1 MKKLFFLFIS
11 MFMALSANAFYS
23 GQFMYTI
30 LSYTDDTTGL
40 REVAVSG
47 LNPSVALQDPL
58 FIPSSVTYDGKSY
71 LVRSIATGVFKGNTS
86 ITQVVL
92 SAGLKEIGVSAF
104 EGCTGITQ
112 VTIPSTVTTIGTKAF
127 ANCGTL
133 RAGFAWLYGYAPT
146 VSIASDAF
154 SGTTLTACVPTVNP
168 QEAALILSNNV
179 LLTATNNGARVVVD
193 PTLAND
199 GGSLLNADRKY
210 IVTKMPTPSAQ
221 GETTMVGGKSGITYV
236 KTDDENIAIC
246 WSSATSTY
254 LTCACT
260 AIAPYA
266 FYNNTSLAWV
276 YNVSYADIGE
286 NAFYGCTN
294 LQRFEV
300 KSGSIGYRALIG
312 CTKLWNLKLGS
323 NDETRPLTLGNSVFQ
338 NCTALD
344 SVIIYKNV
352 TQLYYGTAYNPYYTF
367 SGCTNLKKFIV
378 DSNNTVYSAY
388 YNALYTKDQSTLL
401 YVPQNYQA
409 INGVFSS
416 QDFSPNTKTIGHSAI
431 RNNKNIKHL
440 SIRYGITT
448 IDSYACDGTPLT
460 EVTIPS
466 SVTTI
471 RTSAFGGLTS
481 SSSIYAAW
489 LDDSLVPTLGS
500 NAFGTA
506 ANNAGIKIYL
516 PTQGAKDNVPENTS
530 LKAYSPTYYVN
541 ADKANDLYYNHMAF
555 VVTKAPTTSA
565 TGTMALVGGTTS
577 SVTITAAI
585 HETLSTWFTGGTA
598 VPNKIYCDEV
608 AAYAFYNNANVTGV
622 SINTPSDNGV
632 KSIDVYAFYGCK
644 NMTSITLNCPAT
656 IRTRA
661 FYLCPAV
668 TSITIYDNANSVK
681 GILDGAFAE
690 PFGSDDA
697 PTGSAPKNITQVT
710 IPRSLTSFT
719 ATAFVGT
726 KLQKYIVSSS
736 STTYSG
742 YNGALYNKAQTQLVH
757 VAPYDNTL
765 YFNAGNMPATLTTFN
780 AYCFYGTAQTYGVE
794 IPYGVTSVGN
804 YAFSYSNVESIN
816 FPSSVTTYN
825 VRALAN
831 NPRLN
836 YLGVNVL
843 DETQAT
849 ASDDMMEYVPS
860 TTMVYYGNY
869 QPTTTNWKKLKI
881 ISHGAYDLCFD
892 TYYHYTMSDTEG
904 CVDYVRGFGG
914 KGFNIP
920 SGDVTI
926 PEVVTYRGKEYIVLN
941 VGAYA
946 FRTGGYYY
954 SGELYDEENTT
965 LTSVTLPF
973 AVLSIGAYAFYD
985 CPNLTKVALP
995 GMLQAIGKYCFENT
1009 GIETYHFPY
1018 GLKTIGNYAIC
1029 SQQKAK
1035 SVYIPS
1041 SVESYDNPVYYA
1053 LTIGAPS
1060 DPLVTENLYINL
1072 TIDKIVGGTNS
1083 RYTNNLYIPYEEY
1096 ANNLSQWQEK
1106 FPNATI
1112 KPGAHDFEVYDSST
1126 GTAWGT
1132 VTKAASGNTQQTA
1145 GEAKFVYGRDQVQT
1159 LGANIGTVQQEAAWV
1174 VGAYPGE
1181 RRYYNMNSIDMGAF
1195 KDCVQMNKVTLNVPL
1210 TSIPDDAFM
1219 NTIQLYS
1226 FPFNDLDEDISI
1238 GNQAFYGSGIQGDV
1252 VLKTKSSVGVNAF
1265 ASCKRLNSLL
1275 FTHTMN
1281 TGPYVNISTTKNIYG
1296 DMSSSF
1302 RCYVPLNIFYAKA
1315 PYVYNSSTNATDAE
1329 QLMPY
1334 LTADADSK
1342 YQIVCFPTVKNYSGK
1357 DVYSLNI
1364 DLGPYFKAGGKL
1376 YRVGCKTQNPV
1387 NASGIVDLAEVKPS
1401 ADNDYLYS
1409 VAYNDEGYVLEM
1421 EAGKYYK
1428 LSRSYGLSNLA
1439 NSDTSVSQ
1447 RERNLLFATSKSSTT
1462 NGLLE
1467 DIEIGTTTGKVN
1479 YMVNKKVGGSLREF
1493 SFEKVTKTVQK
1504 GLTLSG
1510 YINFTNVSQTNPA
1523 PADISVIR
1531 FVMSYD
1537 LNNDGKVS
1545 TADIQVIINE
1555 MKKAQASQNMAYDL
1569 NADGKISTADIQ
1581 VIINEMKK

>member
-1 MKKLFFLFIS
+1 
-11 MFMALSANAFYS
+11 MALSASAVSFTSGELKYNTIAATDAVTGLPVVYVVGQNTSVSLSEELLIPSTVKYNGAIYAVVKINSNAF
-23 GQFMYTI
+23 
-30 LSYTDDTTGL
+30 
-40 REVAVSG
+40 
-47 LNPSVALQDPL
+47 
-58 FIPSSVTYDGKSY
+58 
-71 LVRSIATGVFKGNTS
+71 KGITS
-86 ITQVVL
+86 ITKLAL
-92 SAGLKEIGVSAF
+92 SAGLQEIGASAF
-104 EGCTGITQ
+104 EGCTGLTE
-112 VTIPSTVTTIGTKAF
+112 VNIPGTVTTIGSAAF
-127 ANCGTL
+127 KNCGTL
-133 RAGFAWLYGYAPT
+133 SAGFAWLADYYPT
-146 VSIASDAF
+146 VTIASDAF
-154 SGTTLTACVPTVNP
+154 TSTTLTACVPTQNP
-168 QEAALILSNNV
+168 AEAALVRSNNV
-179 LLTATNNGARVVVD
+179 LLNATNSGARVIVN
-193 PTLAND
+193 PALSND
-199 GGSLLNADRKY
+199 NGNMKYADRKWV
-210 IVTKMPTPSAQ
+210 VTKMPSKSSPQ
-221 GETTMVGGKSGITYV
+221 GEMAVVGVKDDVVYV
-236 KTDDENIAIC
+236 KTDNENLSIC
-246 WSSATSTY
+246 YDSETSTNLY
-254 LTCACT
+254 CKCNC
-260 AIAPYA
+260 IAPYA
-266 FYNNTSLAWV
+266 FYNNTKVAWA
-276 YNVSYADIGE
+276 YNISNTIVGKYA
-286 NAFYGCTN
+286 FQGCTN
-294 LQRFEV
+294 LQRFEIN
-300 KSGSIGYRALIG
+300 SGAVDIYAFSG
-312 CTKLWNLKLGS
+312 CTKLWNVKLGS
-323 NDETRPLTLGNSVFQ
+323 NSDSGTLIVGESVFRD
-338 NCTALD
+338 CTALD
-344 SVIIYKNV
+344 SVIIYKNLTSFSNV
-352 TQLYYGTAYNPYYTF
+352 PSTF
-367 SGCTNLKKFIV
+367 FGCTNLKKIIV
-378 DSNNTVYSAY
+378 DENNTVYSSY
-388 YNALYTKDQSTLL
+388 KYVLYNKAQTDLL
-401 YVPQNYQA
+401 FVPQA
-409 INGVFSS
+409 IELNSNGQFSGS
-416 QDFSPNTKTIGHSAI
+416 TFAPNTVRIGSYAMRNNTSIKQLLIPYGVTTIGASACYSVAL
-431 RNNKNIKHL
+431 NILKL
-440 SIRYGITT
+440 
-448 IDSYACDGTPLT
+448 
-460 EVTIPS
+460 PS
-466 SVTTI
+466 SVTSI
-471 RTSAFGGLTS
+471 GNSAFPGLTS
-481 SSSIYAAW
+481 SSTIRAAW
-489 LDDSLVPTLGS
+489 LDKANVPTLGTNS
-500 NAFGTA
+500 FGTA
-506 ANNAGIKIYL
+506 TGFSIVL
-516 PTQGAKDNVPENTS
+516 PTQAALDNVPEHET
-530 LKAYSPTYYVN
+530 LRAYSPTYSVSPLD
-541 ADKANDLYYNHMAF
+541 ASDLSLTSQLPCYCF

-565 TGTMALVGGTTS
+565 TGTMALVGSYGTGS
-577 SVTITAAI
+577 INITATT
-585 HETLSTWFTGGTA
+585 HESHSKLLMRGTA
-598 VPNKIYCDEV
+598 VPNQIYCDEV

-690 PFGSDDA
+690 PFGSDYA

-710 IPRSLTSFT
+710 IPRSLTQFT
-719 ATAFVGT
+719 ATAFAGT

-742 YNGALYNKAQTQLVH
+742 YNGALYNKEQTQLVH

-765 YFNAGNMPATLTTFN
+765 YFNAGNMPATLTAFN

-869 QPTTTNWKKLKI
+869 QPTTTNWNKLKI

-1096 ANNLSQWQEK
+1096 ANHLSQWQEK

-1181 RRYYNMNSIDMGAF
+1181 RRYYKMNSIDMGAF
-1195 KDCVQMNKVTLNVPL
+1195 ENCAMMKSVSTSVPID
-1210 TSIPDDAFM
+1210 SIPDYAFK
-1219 NTIQLYS
+1219 NTTLFES
-1226 FPFNDLDEDISI
+1226 FPFADANCQNIKYI
-1238 GNQAFYGSGIQGDV
+1238 GKEAFYDSGISGDV
-1252 VLKTKSSVGVNAF
+1252 TINMNFNRQSGGGLFSNAF
-1265 ASCKRLNSLL
+1265 SDCSYLTSLTLINSNDDPGQYYNS
-1275 FTHTMN
+1275 FSNFHGAFFSGNMR
-1281 TGPYVNISTTKNIYG
+1281 S
-1296 DMSSSF
+1296 DF
-1302 RCYVPLNIFYAKA
+1302 RCYIPCHNYIWMIWQFYEGVGQKYAEMIN
-1315 PYVYNSSTNATDAE
+1315 PYVRGKE
-1329 QLMPY
+1329 
-1334 LTADADSK
+1334 K
-1342 YQIVCFPTVKNYSGK
+1342 YMQAVFPRLPFGDNPAVRLANLVK
-1357 DVYSLNI
+1357 D
-1364 DLGPYFKAGGKL
+1364 GGKV
-1376 YRVGCKTQNPV
+1376 YRVGCKSTNPV
-1387 NASGIVDLAEVKPS
+1387 DANGYVDLVEVKIDP
-1401 ADNDYLYS
+1401 
-1409 VAYNDEGYVLEM
+1409 AYNYEYSGAYGEEGYILEVTP
-1421 EAGKYYK
+1421 GKIYK
-1428 LSRSYGLSNLA
+1428 LDRQNNSNLFGTGGTVT
-1439 NSDTSVSQ
+1439 DYQT
-1447 RERNLLFATSKSSTT
+1447 NLLRSREGLDSNVDYYLKELDESMNAYYSGEKFAANLSKFVY
-1462 NGLLE
+1462 N
-1467 DIEIGTTTGKVN
+1467 
-1479 YMVNKKVGGSLREF
+1479 
-1493 SFEKVTKTVQK
+1493 KVTKSMN
-1504 GLTLSG
+1504 SG
-1510 YINFTNVSQTNPA
+1510 VETYIAFDNVSQTSPTIANIAKILFRVP
-1523 PADISVIR
+1523 II
-1531 FVMSYD
+1531 YD

-1569 NADGKISTADIQ
+1569 NGDGKISTADIQ

>member
-1 MKKLFFLFIS
+1 MV
-11 MFMALSANAFYS
+11 LSASAVSFTSGELKYNTIAATDAVTGLPVVYVVGQNTSVSLSEELLIPSTVKYNGAIYAVVKINDNAF
-23 GQFMYTI
+23 
-30 LSYTDDTTGL
+30 
-40 REVAVSG
+40 
-47 LNPSVALQDPL
+47 
-58 FIPSSVTYDGKSY
+58 
-71 LVRSIATGVFKGNTS
+71 KGITS
-86 ITQVVL
+86 ITKLAL
-92 SAGLKEIGVSAF
+92 SAGLQGIGASAF
-104 EGCTGITQ
+104 EGCTGLTE
-112 VTIPSTVTTIGTKAF
+112 VNIPSTVTTIGSAAF
-127 ANCGTL
+127 KNCGTL
-133 RAGFAWLYGYAPT
+133 SAGFAWLADYYPT
-146 VSIASDAF
+146 VTIASDAF
-154 SGTTLTACVPTVNP
+154 TSTTLTACVPTQNP
-168 QEAALILSNNV
+168 AEAALVLSNNV
-179 LLTATNNGARVVVD
+179 LLNATNYGARVIVN
-193 PTLAND
+193 PALAND
-199 GGSLLNADRKY
+199 NGNMKYADRKWV
-210 IVTKMPTPSAQ
+210 VTKMPSKSSPQ
-221 GETTMVGGKSGITYV
+221 GEMAVVGVKDDVVYV
-236 KTDDENIAIC
+236 KTDDENLSIC
-246 WSSATSTY
+246 YDSETSTNLY
-254 LTCACT
+254 CKCNC
-260 AIAPYA
+260 IAPYA
-266 FYNNTSLAWV
+266 FYNNTKVAWA
-276 YNVSYADIGE
+276 YNISNTIVGKF
-286 NAFYGCTN
+286 AFQGCTN
-294 LQRFEV
+294 LQRFEI
-300 KSGSIGYRALIG
+300 KSGAVDIYAFSG

-323 NDETRPLTLGNSVFQ
+323 NSDSGTLIVGQSVFR

-344 SVIIYKNV
+344 SVIVYKNV
-352 TQLYYGTAYNPYYTF
+352 TKLSSTEDMLVYTF
-367 SGCTNLKKFIV
+367 FGASNLKKIIV
-378 DSNNTVYSAY
+378 DANNTVYSSNY
-388 YNALYTKDQSTLL
+388 GMLYNKAQTDLL
-401 YVPQNYQA
+401 YVPEN
-409 INGVFSS
+409 ITVFSNTLFNT
-416 QDFSPNTKTIGHSAI
+416 DFAKNMTTVRYGALW
-431 RNNKNIKHL
+431 NNKNVKKL
-440 SIRYGITT
+440 NLPYGVTT
-448 IDSYACDGTPLT
+448 IGNSACSGTTLT
-460 EVTIPS
+460 TLSLPS
-466 SVTTI
+466 SVTSI
-471 RTSAFGGLTS
+471 GNSAFSGLTS
-481 SSSIYAAW
+481 SSTINAAW
-489 LDDSLVPTLGS
+489 LDKTNVPTLGTQ
-500 NAFGTA
+500 AFGTA
-506 ANNAGIKIYL
+506 TGFSIVL
-516 PTQGAKDNVPENTS
+516 PTQAALDNVPEHET
-530 LKAYSPTYYVN
+530 LKAYSPNYSVDPYEAHDAQV
-541 ADKANDLYYNHMAF
+541 YNLSF
-555 VVTKAPTTSA
+555 VVTKAPTTST
-565 TGTMALVGGTTS
+565 TGTMALVGSYGTGS
-577 SVTITAAI
+577 INITPEI
-585 HETLSTWFTGGTA
+585 HEEQSTWLMRGTA

-608 AAYAFYNNANVTGV
+608 AAYAFYNNTNVTGV

-644 NMTSITLNCPAT
+644 NMTSIILNCPAT

-681 GILDGAFAE
+681 GISDGAFAE
-690 PFGSDDA
+690 PFGSDYA
-697 PTGSAPKNITQVT
+697 PTGSAPKNITRVT

-719 ATAFVGT
+719 ATAFAGT

-742 YNGALYNKAQTQLVH
+742 YNGALYNKEQTQLVH

-765 YFNAGNMPATLTTFN
+765 YFNAGNMPSTLTTFN

-843 DETQAT
+843 NSTQAT
-849 ASDDMMEYVPS
+849 ASDDMMAYVPS
-860 TTMVYYGNY
+860 TTKVYYGEY
-869 QPTTTNWKKLKI
+869 QPTTTNWNKLKI
-881 ISHGAYDLCFD
+881 ISRGAYDLCFD

-914 KGFNIP
+914 EGFNIP

-926 PEVVTYRGKEYIVLN
+926 PAVVTYRGKEYIVLN
-941 VGAYA
+941 VQPYA
-946 FRTGGYYY
+946 FTKHHYYD
-954 SGELYDEENTT
+954 GWNEEENTT

-973 AVLSIGAYAFYD
+973 TVLSIGAYAFYD

-995 GMLQAIGKYCFENT
+995 GMLQAIGNYCFENT

-1018 GLKTIGNYAIC
+1018 GLKTIGKYAIC

-1053 LTIGAPS
+1053 TRIGAPS

-1072 TIDKIVGGTNS
+1072 TVDKIVGS
-1083 RYTNNLYIPYEEY
+1083 SDIHYTNNLYIPYEEY

-1106 FPNATI
+1106 FPKATI

-1181 RRYYNMNSIDMGAF
+1181 RRYYHMNSIDMGAF

-1296 DMSSSF
+1296 NMSSSF

-1315 PYVYNSSTNATDAE
+1315 PYVYNSSTNATAAE

-1462 NGLLE
+1462 NGMLE

-1479 YMVNKKVGGSLREF
+1479 YMVNKKVAGSLREF

-1555 MKKAQASQNMAYDL
+1555 MKKPVAQQNMEYDL
-1569 NADGKISTADIQ
+1569 NNDGKISTADIQ